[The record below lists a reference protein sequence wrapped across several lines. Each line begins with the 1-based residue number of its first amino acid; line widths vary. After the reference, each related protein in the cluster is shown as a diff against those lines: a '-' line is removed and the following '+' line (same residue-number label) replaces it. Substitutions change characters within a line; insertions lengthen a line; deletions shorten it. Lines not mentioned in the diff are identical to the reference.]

1 MTNEKKY
8 GIMSRRKRKIP
19 LYLFQ
24 RGVTVMTF
32 AYQSHSHEN
41 YDSQLLIALLNDE
54 QGLIV
59 LRLNKIAE
67 KVSRYKF

>member
-32 AYQSHSHEN
+32 AYLHEN

-67 KVSRYKF
+67 KVSQQKF